1 MLRQMIELGSLKS
14 GFRAMVVTEYNVL
27 LLPFS
32 FSETTVA
39 LLIGDALD
47 FLDVFLC
54 N

>member
-27 LLPFS
+27 LLTFS

-39 LLIGDALD
+39 LLTGDALGV
-47 FLDVFLC
+47 LDVFLC